1 MQATPTQAPA
11 PARTPE
17 THRPVAVT
25 GIQSSGRPHLG
36 NYLGMIRPALA
47 LAGRHEVFYFI
58 ADAHALTTQRDGE
71 AMRRHTHELAATWLA
86 LGVDPRRMTLYRQ
99 SDVPEVF
106 ELTWVLACHA
116 GKGLLNRAHAYKA
129 AAGANQAAGR
139 PADHG
144 VNAGVFAY
152 PLLMAADILALGA
165 EVVPVGRDQKQHVEI
180 AREIAAAF
188 NAVRG
193 PVLVSPEVLIDQRVA
208 TIPGLDGRKMSKSYG
223 NTLPIFVEVDELRAL
238 VARIVTD
245 SRPPE
250 APKDPDTCRLFAL
263 YRQLAQPGAV
273 ASMRSRY
280 LEGGVSYREVKE
292 ELVGLLEAG
301 FGPARVAYRALLAD
315 PAELDRVLAAGAER
329 ARTRAAPVME
339 RVRDAVGLRA
349 ARASGT
355 NSLGRAAGTALAGA
369 EDLARAP
376 GTALAGA
383 EGLARAPD
391 PAHPGETDPP
401 A

>member
-1 MQATPTQAPA
+1 MQATPIQAPA
-11 PARTPE
+11 PARAPE
-17 THRPVAVT
+17 ARRPVAVT

-47 LAGRHEVFYFI
+47 LAGRHDVFYFI
-58 ADAHALTTQRDGE
+58 ADAHALTTQRDGR

-86 LGVDPRRMTLYRQ
+86 LGVDPLRMTLYRQ
-99 SDVPEVF
+99 SDLPEVF
-106 ELTWVLACHA
+106 ELTWVLACHT

-129 AAGANQAAGR
+129 AASANQAAGR

-152 PLLMAADILALGA
+152 PLLMAADILVLGA

-180 AREIAAAF
+180 AREVAAAF
-188 NAVRG
+188 NAIHG
-193 PVLVSPEVLIDQRVA
+193 PVLVTPEVLVDRRVA

-223 NTLPIFVEVDELRAL
+223 NTLPIFAEVDELRSL

-263 YRQLAQPGAV
+263 YRHLAQPAAV
-273 ASMRSRY
+273 AAMRARY
-280 LEGGVSYREVKE
+280 LEGGLSYREVKE

-301 FGPARVAYRALLAD
+301 FGPARVAYRSLLAD

-329 ARTRAAPVME
+329 ARERAAAVIE

-349 ARASGT
+349 G
-355 NSLGRAAGTALAGA
+355 AAGGLAGGGGA
-369 EDLARAP
+369 GHAGR
-376 GTALAGA
+376 GTG
-383 EGLARAPD
+383 GV
-391 PAHPGETDPP
+391 
-401 A
+401 

>member
-1 MQATPTQAPA
+1 MQASSAPAPA

-17 THRPVAVT
+17 TQRPVAVT

-36 NYLGMIRPALA
+36 NHLGMIRPALA

-106 ELTWVLACHA
+106 ELTWVLACHT

-129 AAGANQAAGR
+129 ASSANHAAGR

-144 VNAGVFAY
+144 INAGAFAY

-180 AREIAAAF
+180 AREVAAAF
-188 NAVRG
+188 NAVHG
-193 PVLVSPEVLIDQRVA
+193 PLLVSPKVLIDQRVA
-208 TIPGLDGRKMSKSYG
+208 IIPGLDGRKMSKSHG
-223 NTLPIFVEVDELRAL
+223 NTLPVFAEVDELRTL

-263 YRQLAQPGAV
+263 YRHLAQPAAV
-273 ASMRSRY
+273 SAMRARY

-301 FGPARVAYRALLAD
+301 FGPARIAYRALLAD

-329 ARTRAAPVME
+329 ARGRAAPLIE
-339 RVRDAVGLRA
+339 RIRDAVGLGA
-349 ARASGT
+349 GKT
-355 NSLGRAAGTALAGA
+355 GAAG
-369 EDLARAP
+369 
-376 GTALAGA
+376 
-383 EGLARAPD
+383 GLHGGGRG
-391 PAHPGETDPP
+391 AHPGMGT
-401 A
+401 AGT

>member
-1 MQATPTQAPA
+1 MQASTAPA
-11 PARTPE
+11 PARTPAAR
-17 THRPVAVT
+17 RPVAVT

-47 LAGRHEVFYFI
+47 LAGRHDVFYFI
-58 ADAHALTTQRDGE
+58 ADAHALTTQRDGQ
-71 AMRRHTHELAATWLA
+71 AMRRHTHELAAAWIA
-86 LGVDPRRMTLYRQ
+86 LGLDPRRMTLYRQ

-106 ELTWVLACHA
+106 ELTWVLACHT

-129 AAGANQAAGR
+129 ATSANQAAGG

-152 PLLMAADILALGA
+152 PLLMAADILLLGA
-165 EVVPVGRDQKQHVEI
+165 EFVPVGRDQKQHVEI
-180 AREIAAAF
+180 AREVAAAF
-188 NAVRG
+188 NAVHG
-193 PVLVSPEVLIDQRVA
+193 PVLVSPEALVDQRVA

-223 NTLPIFVEVDELRAL
+223 NTLPIFAEVDELRAL

-250 APKDPDTCRLFAL
+250 APKDPETCRLFAL
-263 YRQLAQPGAV
+263 YRHLAQPSAV
-273 ASMRSRY
+273 AAMRARY

-301 FGPARVAYRALLAD
+301 FGPARVAYQALLAD
-315 PAELDRVLAAGAER
+315 PAELDRVLAAGAGGAR
-329 ARTRAAPVME
+329 ASAAAVIE

-349 ARASGT
+349 APATAGRIEASPADAGGT
-355 NSLGRAAGTALAGA
+355 EA
-369 EDLARAP
+369 
-376 GTALAGA
+376 
-383 EGLARAPD
+383 
-391 PAHPGETDPP
+391 AHPGAATEDG
-401 A
+401 